1 MEKKKTIQ
9 VIAKEYS
16 EISYSLD
23 ERRIRVWCAARARTY
38 DRENGRGG
46 VTIVHQSTGVSR
58 RRIYAG
64 LKEIESPMKLDKERV
79 RKFGGGRKKVEEN
92 QPEIRGALER
102 LVEPY
107 TRGDPESPL
116 RWTSKSTYKLA
127 KELNQEG
134 YNISHTKVSQ
144 LLWDLDYSLQSNK
157 KSNEGNQHKDRNEQ
171 FEWIN
176 ERIKNFHKKN
186 QPAVSVDTKKKEN
199 LGNYKNVGREYAPK
213 KSPVRVKTHDFPDKK
228 LGKVIPYGVYDL
240 KQNEGWVSVGVTHD
254 TAEFA
259 VNAIRQWYNQMGK
272 NVYPRM
278 RSLLIT
284 ADCGGSNSYRTRL
297 WKRELQKLSNELLI
311 AITVCHYPPGTS
323 KWNKIEHRMF
333 SFITKNW
340 RGKPLIDRA
349 TVVELIGNTKTN
361 SGLKIKAV
369 IDESVYRKG
378 IKVTDDEMESLNI
391 EELGFHGEWN
401 YKIKPDKRSKCTGY

>member
-1 MEKKKTIQ
+1 MEKIKEIQ
-9 VIAKEYS
+9 IIAKEYS
-16 EISYSLD
+16 EISYSFD
-23 ERRIRVWCAARARTY
+23 ERRVRVWCAARARAY

-46 VTIVHQSTGVSR
+46 VTIIHQSTGVSR
-58 RRIYAG
+58 RRIYLG
-64 LKEIESPMKLDKERV
+64 LKEIECPKKLEKERV
-79 RKFGGGRKKVEEN
+79 RKFGGGRKKIEEN
-92 QPEIRGALER
+92 QPEIRKDLER

-127 KELNQEG
+127 EELKREG
-134 YNISHTKVSQ
+134 YEVSHTKVSQ
-144 LLWDLDYSLQSNK
+144 LLWDLNYSLQSNK
-157 KSNEGNQHKDRNEQ
+157 KSNEGNQNKDRNEQ

-176 ERIKNFHKKN
+176 ERIKYFHKKN
-186 QPAVSVDTKKKEN
+186 QPAISVDTKKKEN

-213 KSPVRVKTHDFPDKK
+213 KSPIKVKTHDFPDKE
-228 LGKVIPYGVYDL
+228 LGKAIPYGVYDL

-259 VNAIRQWYNQMGK
+259 VNAIRQWYQQMGK
-272 NVYPRM
+272 NVYPKM
-278 RSLLIT
+278 QSLLIT

-297 WKRELQKLSNELLI
+297 WKKELQRLSNELVV

-349 TVVELIGNTKTN
+349 TVVELIGNTKTKT
-361 SGLKIKAV
+361 GLKIKAV
-369 IDESVYRKG
+369 IDDSIYQKG
-378 IKVTDDEMESLNI
+378 IQVTDEEMESLNI
-391 EELGFHGEWN
+391 KESEFRGEWN
-401 YKIKPDKRSKCTGY
+401 YTIKPQKLRKCTGY